1 MSPQLPLLLNATA
14 TLAMAGVIWFV
25 QIVHYPLFPF
35 AAGNDFARFSA
46 AHQRRT
52 TWVVAPLMLAEL
64 AAATWLLLPSSGAP
78 RGPAVAGWLLVAAI
92 WLLTAAINVPL
103 HRRLSRGFDP
113 VAARR
118 LVRGNWLR
126 TAAWTVRAV
135 LAVRL
140 LDPELGSTC

>member
-1 MSPQLPLLLNATA
+1 MSPQLPFQLHAVA

-35 AAGNDFARFSA
+35 AAGDDFERFCE

-52 TWVVAPLMLAEL
+52 TRVVAPLMLIE
-64 AAATWLLLPSSGAP
+64 AAAASWLLLPGSGAP
-78 RGPAVAGWLLVAAI
+78 RGPALAGWLLVAAI
-92 WLLTAAINVPL
+92 WLLTAGVQVPL

-113 VAARR
+113 VAAKR
-118 LVRGNWLR
+118 LVRSNWLR
-126 TAAWTVRAV
+126 TAAWTARAI

-140 LDPELGSTC
+140 LDPEVSSPC